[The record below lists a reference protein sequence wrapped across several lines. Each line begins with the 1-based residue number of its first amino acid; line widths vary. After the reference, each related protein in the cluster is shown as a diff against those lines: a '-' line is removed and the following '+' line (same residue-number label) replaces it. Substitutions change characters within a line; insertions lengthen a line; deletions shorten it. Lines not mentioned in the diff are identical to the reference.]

1 MTEYVIDIPPE
12 LYGLAAEELKKAQ
25 TKKLLQEAVEQKI
38 KTLLLF
44 GAVDNILKKSAL
56 SDEKAAELAEELNLR
71 VARRHN
77 IG

>member
-38 KTLLLF
+38 KTLILF
-44 GAVDNILKKSAL
+44 GAVDKILKKSAL
-56 SDEKAAELAEELNLR
+56 SDEKAAELAEELNRR
-71 VARRHN
+71 VA
-77 IG
+77 